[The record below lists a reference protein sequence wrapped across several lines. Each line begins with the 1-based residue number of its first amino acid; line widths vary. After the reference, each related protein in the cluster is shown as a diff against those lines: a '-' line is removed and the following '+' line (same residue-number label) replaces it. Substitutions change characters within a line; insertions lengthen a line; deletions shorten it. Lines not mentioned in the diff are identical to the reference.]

1 MSFKRKMM
9 RRKMKE
15 SKKEFKSI
23 MGMFDIL
30 PDKCKTCD
38 APYDRNNKEQ
48 ANTWTVVVR
57 ESQKKVNLYCPTCWN
72 QAKQTLSD
80 IEDYLDAK
88 TDS

>member
-1 MSFKRKMM
+1 MSFKRKMQ
-9 RRKMKE
+9 RRKLKE

-30 PDKCKTCD
+30 PDKCETCD
-38 APYDRNNKEQ
+38 TPYDRNNKEQ

-57 ESQKKVNLYCPTCWN
+57 ESEKKVNLYCPTCWN
-72 QAKQTLSD
+72 QAKQTLND

-88 TDS
+88 TNN